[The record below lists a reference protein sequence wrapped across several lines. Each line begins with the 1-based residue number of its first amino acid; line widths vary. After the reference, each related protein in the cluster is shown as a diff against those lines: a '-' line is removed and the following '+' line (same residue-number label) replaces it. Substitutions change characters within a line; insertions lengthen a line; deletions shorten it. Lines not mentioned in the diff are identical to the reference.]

1 MGISKIITAVAL
13 GFSLLLNQASHAVA
27 CTCFVNDYTP
37 CDYVR
42 GDIVSADIIVR
53 AVVLTKS
60 TQSSINDDITI
71 TVDVTKVY
79 SGCHVHEITFITGG
93 NSAACG
99 VNLTIGEEYIL
110 GLYPA
115 VGNPLDPTAE
125 DVSGL
130 LTVGACNLVSLW
142 SSVPADEKA
151 DLAAGC

>member
-1 MGISKIITAVAL
+1 
-13 GFSLLLNQASHAVA
+13 
-27 CTCFVNDYTP
+27 
-37 CDYVR
+37 
-42 GDIVSADIIVR
+42 
-53 AVVLTKS
+53 
-60 TQSSINDDITI
+60 
-71 TVDVTKVY
+71 
-79 SGCHVHEITFITGG
+79 TFITGG

-115 VGNPLDPTAE
+115 PAVGNPFDPTAE